1 MNRIARRVHG
11 YGTTIF
17 TEMTNLA
24 NEHGAINLGQGFPD
38 FAAPS
43 FLKEAARQ
51 AIAAD
56 INQYAPAAGRL
67 RLRRAVADKM
77 QRHYGLEVD
86 PEREVL
92 ITHGATEAIF
102 AAILGLVDPG
112 DEVIVFEPYYD
123 SYVPAVEMAGGVA
136 RYYTLRPPDWSID
149 LEELAALFSPKTR
162 LILINSP
169 HNPTGKVFSRQEL
182 VRIAELCRAYD
193 ALALTDEVYE
203 HILFDG
209 NQHLCLATMPDMR
222 ERTITVSSLG
232 KSFSATGW
240 KVGWV
245 IADAS
250 LIAGAFRTHQFMT
263 FCGAAP
269 LQEAAAVGLEEADGL
284 GYYAAMAADYR
295 ARRELLLEAL
305 LINGLPALAPA
316 GAYFLLVDISRLG
329 LGNDVQFCRYL
340 TKEIGVAAIPPSAFY
355 HNPADGA
362 GLARFA
368 FCKDRATLEQAGA
381 RLSRLRLA

>member
-1 MNRIARRVHG
+1 MNKIARRVHR

-43 FLKEAARQ
+43 FLKAAAQQ

-56 INQYAPAAGRL
+56 VNQYAPAVGRL
-67 RLRRAVADKM
+67 RLRQAVAGKV
-77 QRHYGLEVD
+77 QRHYGLDVD

-123 SYVPAVEMAGGVA
+123 SYVPAAEMAGGVI
-136 RYYTLRPPDWSID
+136 RYYTLRPPDWGID

-162 LILINSP
+162 LIIINSP
-169 HNPTGKVFSRQEL
+169 HNPTGKVFSRLEL
-182 VRIAELCRAYD
+182 ARIAELCQEYD

-209 NQHLCLATMPDMR
+209 NGHACLATMPGMR
-222 ERTITVSSLG
+222 DRTMTVSSLG
-232 KSFSATGW
+232 KSFSVTGW
-240 KVGWV
+240 KVGWA
-245 IADAS
+245 IAEPS
-250 LIAGAFRTHQFMT
+250 LLAGAFRTHQFMT

-269 LQEAAAVGLEEADGL
+269 LQEAAAVALEEADMM
-284 GYYAAMAADYR
+284 GYYGALAADYQ
-295 ARRELLLEAL
+295 ARRDLLLEAL
-305 LINGLPALAPA
+305 LNNGLPAFVPA
-316 GAYFLLVDISRLG
+316 GAYFVLIDISNLG
-329 LGNDVQFCRYL
+329 LGDDMQFCRYL

-355 HNPADGA
+355 HNPSDGA
-362 GLARFA
+362 GLARLA
-368 FCKDRATLEQAGA
+368 FCKDRATLQLAGA
-381 RLSRLRLA
+381 RLSRLRLP